1 MTTSKNMH
9 ILLIAGTRPNFI
21 KISPLIKE
29 FNKHKDISYTLIH
42 TGQHYD
48 LQLSDIFFKQLNIPE
63 PDIQLTTQ
71 GDTREQY
78 IQNLKEDIKKYI
90 STKNIDLTIVVGD
103 VNSTLAGALA
113 SHELNI
119 PVAHIESGLR
129 SFDMEMPEEINRIQ
143 TDKISTYL
151 FTTEPSAKQNLL
163 NENIDSNKIIPVGN
177 IMIDSLLNNIQNI
190 DNSTILQDLN
200 LKPKQYILST
210 IHRQSNTDNKETL
223 KQILTTLIQIS
234 EKHTVVLPLH
244 PRTEKALEN
253 FNLKELIQN
262 KNIIITKPLG
272 YFEFLKLIKE
282 TICVISDSGGV
293 QEETTILN
301 IPCLTMRENTE
312 RPITTEKGTSILV
325 DNDYKAIPKYIDQID
340 SKKWKQAVTIP
351 LWDGKTAERITQY
364 IQTL

>member
-29 FNKHKDISYTLIH
+29 FNKHKNISYTLIH

-48 LQLSDIFFKQLNIPE
+48 LQLSDIFFKQLNIPQ
-63 PDIQLTTQ
+63 PNIKLNTQ
-71 GDTREQY
+71 GETRDIY
-78 IQNLKEDIKKYI
+78 IQKLKEDIKENISKQKY
-90 STKNIDLTIVVGD
+90 DLTIVVGD

-113 SHELNI
+113 SKELNI

-129 SFDMEMPEEINRIQ
+129 SFDMDMPEELNRIQ
-143 TDKISTYL
+143 TDKISSFL
-151 FTTEPSAKQNLL
+151 FTTEPQAKQNLL
-163 NENIDSNKIIPVGN
+163 KEGIDIKKIVPVGN

-190 DNSTILQDLN
+190 DNSNILKELN
-200 LKPKQYILST
+200 IKPKQYILST
-210 IHRQSNTDNKETL
+210 IHRQSNTDNKEAL

-340 SKKWKQAVTIP
+340 SNKWKHAVTIP

>member
-1 MTTSKNMH
+1 MTTSKNMN

-21 KISPLIKE
+21 KISPLLKE
-29 FNKHKDISYTLIH
+29 FSKHKNISYTLIH

-48 LQLSDIFFKQLNIPE
+48 LQLSDIFFKQLDIPQPNIK
-63 PDIQLTTQ
+63 LNTQ
-71 GDTREQY
+71 GETRDIY
-78 IQNLKEDIKKYI
+78 IQKLKEDIKENISKQKY
-90 STKNIDLTIVVGD
+90 DLTIVVGD

-113 SHELNI
+113 SNELNI

-129 SFDMEMPEEINRIQ
+129 SFDMNMPEELNRIQ
-143 TDKISTYL
+143 TDRISSYL
-151 FTTEPSAKQNLL
+151 FTTEPQAKQNLL
-163 NENIDSNKIIPVGN
+163 NEGIDSKKIVPVGN

-234 EKHTVVLPLH
+234 QKHTVVLPLH

-253 FNLKELIQN
+253 FNLKQLIQN

-312 RPITTEKGTSILV
+312 RPITTEKGTSILI
-325 DNDYKAIPKYIDQID
+325 DNNYKSIPKYIGQID
-340 SKKWKQAVTIP
+340 SNKWKQAGTIP

>member
-1 MTTSKNMH
+1 MQ
-9 ILLIAGTRPNFI
+9 ILLVSGTRPNFI
-21 KISPLIKE
+21 KISPLIQE
-29 FNKHKDISYTLIH
+29 IQKHKNISYKLLH

-48 LQLSDIFFKQLNIPE
+48 PSLSDIFFKQLNIPK
-63 PDIQLTTQ
+63 PDINLNIQPAE
-71 GDTREQY
+71 REQY
-78 IQNLKEDIKKYI
+78 IQTTKQAIKEYI
-90 STKNIDLTIVVGD
+90 STQTFDLTIVVGD

-113 SHELNI
+113 SKESNI

-129 SFDMEMPEEINRIQ
+129 SFDMTMPEELNRIE

-151 FTTEPSAKQNLL
+151 FTTEPQAQENLL
-163 NENIDSNKIIPVGN
+163 KEGISSKNIIPVGN
-177 IMIDSLLNNIQNI
+177 IMIDSLLHNIQNI

-210 IHRQSNTDNKETL
+210 IHRQSNTDDKETL

-234 EKHTVVLPLH
+234 SKHTVVLPLH

-253 FNLKELIQN
+253 FELKKLIQN

-282 TICVISDSGGV
+282 TLCVISDSGGV

-312 RPITTEKGTSILV
+312 RQITIEKGTSILIG
-325 DNDYKAIPKYIDQID
+325 NDYKLIPKYIEQITTN
-340 SKKWKQAVTIP
+340 KWKQSQPIQM
-351 LWDGKTAERITQY
+351 WDGKTSERIVEY
-364 IQTL
+364 LQTL

>member
-1 MTTSKNMH
+1 MK
-9 ILLIAGTRPNFI
+9 ILLVSGTRPNFI

-29 FNKHKDISYTLIH
+29 IRKYKNISYKLLH

-48 LQLSDIFFKQLNIPE
+48 HSLSDIFFKQLNIPQ
-63 PDIQLTTQ
+63 PDINLNIQPT
-71 GDTREQY
+71 DREQY
-78 IQNLKEDIKKYI
+78 IQKTKEAVKKYI
-90 STKNIDLTIVVGD
+90 STQHFDLTIVVGD

-113 SHELNI
+113 SYELNI

-129 SFDMEMPEEINRIQ
+129 SFDTTMPEELNRIQ
-143 TDKISTYL
+143 TDRISTYL
-151 FTTEPSAKQNLL
+151 FTTEQQAEENLL
-163 NENIDSNKIIPVGN
+163 KEHISSKKIIPVGN
-177 IMIDSLLNNIQNI
+177 IMIDSLLHNIQNI
-190 DNSTILQDLN
+190 DNSTILQELN

-234 EKHTVVLPLH
+234 SQYTVVLPLH

-253 FNLKELIQN
+253 FNLKQLIQN
-262 KNIIITKPLG
+262 QNIIITKPLG

-282 TICVISDSGGV
+282 TLCVISDSGGV

-312 RPITTEKGTSILV
+312 RPVTIQKGTSILIG
-325 DNDYKAIPKYIDQID
+325 DEYQLIPKYIKQIA
-340 SKKWKQAVTIP
+340 KKEWKQSRPIQM
-351 LWDGKTAERITQY
+351 WDGKTSERIVEY

>member
-1 MTTSKNMH
+1 MTTSKNTH

-29 FNKHKDISYTLIH
+29 FKKHKNISYTLIH

-63 PDIQLTTQ
+63 PDVKLTTQ

-90 STKNIDLTIVVGD
+90 SKQNIDLTIVVGD

-129 SFDMEMPEEINRIQ
+129 SFDMDMPEEINRIQ

-151 FTTEPSAKQNLL
+151 FTTEPQAKKNLL
-163 NENIDSNKIIPVGN
+163 KENISSNKIIPVGN

-234 EKHTVVLPLH
+234 SQYTVVLPLH

-253 FNLKELIQN
+253 FKLKELIQN

-282 TICVISDSGGV
+282 TLCVISDSGGV

-312 RPITTEKGTSILV
+312 RPITIQKGTSILIG
-325 DNDYKAIPKYIDQID
+325 DEYQLIPKYIEQIATN
-340 SKKWKQAVTIP
+340 KWKQSQPIQM
-351 LWDGKTAERITQY
+351 WDGKTSERIVEY